1 MLFTNADSII
11 IVNLSSCESHCSR
24 PVEVS
29 SEKKY
34 LNIFGSFLFSF
45 SYNCAEITS
54 ALLRNTG
61 PGFWPSYLITP
72 SSVPWKCAYWNNL
85 WKNIVNFNLY
95 RTPQSPVQRPA
106 PRVCQSYWGCPERLT
121 LRTSRTGHRGTEG
134 RWGKRPWGRLCK
146 RVAQMWFFC
155 VCVGVTFWRVCP
167 PLCWSE
173 AGRWELHRCWSL
185 QWPLYYVNIFSSE
198 DFRGKYLS
206 EYI

>member
-1 MLFTNADSII
+1 MPCLSSGNNKLDIYLNNCFEHLTHELVVPTSSTKIFVLKCWFGSGTYKLDQKQLVRISTQRYDVMLFTNADSII

-72 SSVPWKCAYWNNL
+72 SSVPWKCAY
-85 WKNIVNFNLY
+85 
-95 RTPQSPVQRPA
+95 
-106 PRVCQSYWGCPERLT
+106 
-121 LRTSRTGHRGTEG
+121 
-134 RWGKRPWGRLCK
+134 
-146 RVAQMWFFC
+146 
-155 VCVGVTFWRVCP
+155 
-167 PLCWSE
+167 
-173 AGRWELHRCWSL
+173 
-185 QWPLYYVNIFSSE
+185 
-198 DFRGKYLS
+198 
-206 EYI
+206 

>member
-1 MLFTNADSII
+1 MSTSSTKIFVLKCWFGSGTYKLDQKQLVRISTQRYDVMLFTNADSII

-95 RTPQSPVQRPA
+95 RTPQSPLQRPE
-106 PRVCQSYWGCPERLT
+106 PRVCQSYWGCPERLK

-134 RWGKRPWGRLCK
+134 RWGRTPWGRLCK

-155 VCVGVTFWRVCP
+155 VCVG
-167 PLCWSE
+167 L
-173 AGRWELHRCWSL
+173 
-185 QWPLYYVNIFSSE
+185 
-198 DFRGKYLS
+198 
-206 EYI
+206 